1 MLTSL
6 LTIPRRVSIGRHD
19 ATPSQATT
27 DARSRRG
34 SCHAAGQLAYVQE
47 RNRTH
52 ADGME
57 IFLPTL
63 FTAPPDRT
71 KARERM
77 PRVWRHRAGRS
88 RPGGLDPGDDLADW
102 VVTPPSSRQ
111 ERSACE
117 WRDGGV
123 TVTQNVGGGYGC
135 LN

>member
-6 LTIPRRVSIGRHD
+6 STIPRRVSIGRFD

-34 SCHAAGQLAYVQE
+34 SCHAAGHLAYMQE

-63 FTAPPDRT
+63 FTAPPQ
-71 KARERM
+71 
-77 PRVWRHRAGRS
+77 PHQQLGS
-88 RPGGLDPGDDLADW
+88 RPFQSVHVGATAAIGLPW
-102 VVTPPSSRQ
+102 TPSHGMNCNPLPSS
-111 ERSACE
+111 AA
-117 WRDGGV
+117 V
-123 TVTQNVGGGYGC
+123 II
-135 LN
+135 